1 MSNQLIKESVEAILN
16 NLRSAVKIPIGISN
30 KHIHLTKEDFQKL
43 FPNQEM
49 TVLKPLKQP
58 GEFASNQTVTV
69 IGPKGNLENVRILGP
84 YRKQSQIELAITD
97 ARKIGLKL
105 PIRLSGDIENTPGIK
120 LKSDF
125 GECVLE
131 KGAIIAKRHIHL
143 SPVDAQLLS
152 VKQGQK
158 VAVRIDG
165 NDRNIILDDCII
177 RIGDNFKLEMHI
189 DTDEAN
195 AGNITPNSV
204 ATFLER

>member
-1 MSNQLIKESVEAILN
+1 MSNQLKESVESILN
-16 NLRSAVKIPIGISN
+16 NLRTAVKIPIGISN
-30 KHIHLTKEDFQKL
+30 KHIHLTKEDFQNL

-49 TVLKPLKQP
+49 TMLKPLKQP
-58 GEFASNQTVTV
+58 GEFASNHTVTV

-97 ARKIGLKL
+97 ARKIGMKL
-105 PIRLSGDIENTPGIK
+105 PIRLSGDIENTPGVK
-120 LKSDF
+120 LKSEF
-125 GECVLE
+125 GECLLE

-143 SPVDAQLLS
+143 SPVDAQLLKVS
-152 VKQGQK
+152 QGQC
-158 VAVRIDG
+158 VAVRIEG
-165 NDRNIILDDCII
+165 QERNMILDDCII

>member
-1 MSNQLIKESVEAILN
+1 MSNQLKESVESILN
-16 NLRSAVKIPIGISN
+16 NLRTAVKIPIGISN

-49 TVLKPLKQP
+49 TMLKPLKQP

-97 ARKIGLKL
+97 ARKIGMKL
-105 PIRLSGDIENTPGIK
+105 PIRLSGDIENTPGVK
-120 LKSDF
+120 LKSSF

-143 SPVDAQLLS
+143 SPVDAQLLKVS
-152 VKQGQK
+152 QGQC

-165 NDRNIILDDCII
+165 QDRNMILDDCII